1 MSQSLSKIWTHLIF
15 STKHR
20 FPFLSDE
27 SVRHEMHSYLAQI
40 LTAKKC
46 PTLLVGGVADHVH
59 LLFVLSRNHSIASI
73 VWSIKRPSSKWAKGK
88 GAMLRKF
95 HWQDGYGAFSVSQSH
110 VEHVQK
116 YILNQEEHH

>member
-15 STKHR
+15 STRHR

-40 LTAKKC
+40 LTANKC

-59 LLFVLSRNHSIASI
+59 LLFCIIKKSFDRQYCLVHQTSVLE
-73 VWSIKRPSSKWAKGK
+73 VGE
-88 GAMLRKF
+88 G
-95 HWQDGYGAFSVSQSH
+95 
-110 VEHVQK
+110 
-116 YILNQEEHH
+116 